1 MSDRSIGQEIGNFL
15 HPETGNTGDH
25 VRTVGK
31 DFGAELRRLRM
42 AAGLSLHDLSV
53 QVHYSRG
60 HLSKVENNVAVP
72 SPALVRL
79 ADAAVHA
86 SGQLIAFLEK
96 RMDLDQSPGG
106 TEDETWT
113 MVMDPESGTWFSRTG
128 QVQHI
133 IQAAAAGSGFGTAPV
148 SEISPAHGEQVLR
161 TFRAAFDETR
171 AAGRLADPRFLLPT
185 LWAATHTLR
194 QLAAVA
200 RPPVSLSALALAG
213 RYAELA
219 GWMAQEA
226 GDDRAALWWTDL
238 AVRLAEAGGDDV
250 LGAYAHVRRA
260 LVALYRGDVAGT
272 VQHARQAQGRAGV
285 PMIVQGLAA
294 LREAQGL
301 ALGGDDINCRRAINR
316 GAECLARAE
325 DGDPVLPALGPMS
338 LADPVAVTTGWCLY
352 DLGHPAQAVDL
363 LDREITLIPV
373 GNKRA
378 HVRFAAR
385 QALAAAAASEV
396 DRACELTRGLLPGAR
411 DLGSA
416 TIRHDLRQLARMLR
430 RWPAHREVKS
440 IQPDLDRLLQVP
452 AVSARPRA

>member
-1 MSDRSIGQEIGNFL
+1 
-15 HPETGNTGDH
+15 
-25 VRTVGK
+25 
-31 DFGAELRRLRM
+31 M

-96 RMDLDQSPGG
+96 RMDTDQSPGG
-106 TEDETWT
+106 AGDETWT
-113 MVMDPESGTWFSRTG
+113 VVMDPESGTWFSLSG

-133 IQAAAAGSGFGTAPV
+133 IQAAAGGGFGMAPV

-200 RPPVSLSALALAG
+200 RPPVSLGALALAG

-285 PMIVQGLAA
+285 PMMVQGLAA

-301 ALGGDDINCRRAINR
+301 ALGGDDTNCRRAIDR
-316 GAECLARAE
+316 GAECLAKAE
-325 DGDPVLPALGPMS
+325 DGDPLLPALGPTS

-352 DLGHPAQAVDL
+352 DLGHPAQAVGL
-363 LDREITLIPV
+363 LDQEIARIPV
-373 GNKRA
+373 GDRRA

-396 DRACELTRGLLPGAR
+396 DQACELTRGLLPGAR

-416 TIRHDLRQLARMLR
+416 TIRHDLRQLARMFR
-430 RWPAHREVKS
+430 RWPAHSEVRS
-440 IQPDLDRLLQVP
+440 IQPDLDRLVRVPPVP
-452 AVSARPRA
+452 AQARG